1 MKIFWILAL
10 CLLVTTT
17 STILREKRAD
27 TAIAGGKL
35 NLYPFNLFKKIK
47 LLKNGKL
54 RFAVTI

>member
-47 LLKNGKL
+47 FK
-54 RFAVTI
+54 FT